1 MSDKIRL
8 VVFDCDGTLVNSQ
21 YSIIYCMQA
30 AFEEE
35 GLTPPDEES
44 IRRIIGLPL
53 TQGISFLDP
62 EIPETVIGKIQ
73 EAYSSFWQVLRKQSE
88 LDEPLYPGTV
98 EVLEKL
104 ISRGW
109 SLGIATGKSYR
120 GLIATLEKHKILEM
134 FESLQTADKSRGKPD
149 PEMLINAMND
159 VGAPAENTFMVG
171 DTTFDM
177 EMAVNA
183 GITAIGVEWGYHYAS
198 ELKTSGAHII
208 IKDYLALPNVLD
220 DIWSSS

>member
-109 SLGIATGKSYR
+109 ILGIATGKSYR
-120 GLIATLEKHKILEM
+120 GLIGTLEKHKILEM
-134 FESLQTADKSRGKPD
+134 FESLQTADKAAGKPD
-149 PEMLINAMND
+149 PEMLINAMD
-159 VGAPAENTFMVG
+159 EVGSTAKNTFMIG

-177 EMAVNA
+177 AMALNA
-183 GITAIGVEWGYHYAS
+183 GVTGIGVDWGYHDSS
-198 ELKTSGAHII
+198 ELKAYGAHMV
-208 IKDYLALPNVLD
+208 IKHYSDLPDVLD
-220 DIWSSS
+220 QIQSAS

>member
-1 MSDKIRL
+1 MSDEIRL
-8 VVFDCDGTLVNSQ
+8 AVFDCDGTLVNSQ

-35 GLTPPDEES
+35 GLTRPDEES

-62 EIPETVIGKIQ
+62 KISQNVVDKIQ

-98 EVLEKL
+98 EVLEIL
-104 ISRGW
+104 IARGW
-109 SLGIATGKSYR
+109 ILGIATGKSYR

-159 VGAPAENTFMVG
+159 VGAPAKNSFMIG

-177 EMAVNA
+177 EMAFNA
-183 GITAIGVEWGYHYAS
+183 GVTAIGVEWGYHDAS
-198 ELKTSGAHII
+198 ELKASGAHII
-208 IKDYLALPNVLD
+208 IKNYLDLPNILD
-220 DIWSSS
+220 DIRSSS

>member
-1 MSDKIRL
+1 MSDEIRL
-8 VVFDCDGTLVNSQ
+8 AVFDCDGTLVNSQ
-21 YSIIYCMQA
+21 YSIIHCMQA

-35 GLTPPDEES
+35 GLTRPDEES

-53 TQGISFLDP
+53 TEGISFLNP
-62 EIPETVIGKIQ
+62 KISQNVVGKIQ

-98 EVLEKL
+98 EVLETL
-104 ISRGW
+104 IARGW
-109 SLGIATGKSYR
+109 ILGIATGKSYR

-134 FESLQTADKSRGKPD
+134 FQSLQTADKAHGKPD
-149 PEMLINAMND
+149 PEMLINAMSD
-159 VGAPAENTFMVG
+159 VGASAANTFMIG

-177 EMAVNA
+177 EMAFNA
-183 GITAIGVEWGYHYAS
+183 GITAIGVEWGYHHAS

-208 IKDYLALPNVLD
+208 IKNYLALPNVLD